1 MFGNDKL
8 VCAVHVGARS
18 GGRVA
23 GDNCDGKM
31 VCWVVV
37 GIESRC
43 WLSTRKSMWIHWQA
57 GRQVISDTGRR
68 QAGTETSTQK
78 NKQLQTNSSEQGD
91 GMQTDW
97 RTVKKRRSTGA
108 MQTSGLKGSFVGVTH
123 SSYWLWEGEGREDMW
138 EKETLL
144 WPPGVPAMIPRQ
156 KKKDLYYLKQTC
168 SWMQLLF
175 YFKYCFCSLAD
186 WKDIC

>member
-1 MFGNDKL
+1 M
-8 VCAVHVGARS
+8 
-18 GGRVA
+18 
-23 GDNCDGKM
+23 
-31 VCWVVV
+31 
-37 GIESRC
+37 GIESCC
-43 WLSTRKSMWIHWQA
+43 WLSTRKSMWLHWQA

-97 RTVKKRRSTGA
+97 RTVKKQRSTGA

-144 WPPGVPAMIPRQ
+144 WPPSVPAMIPRQ
-156 KKKDLYYLKQTC
+156 KRKTSIISSRHVAEC
-168 SWMQLLF
+168 SF
-175 YFKYCFCSLAD
+175 YFISSTVFAALQTEKISVN
-186 WKDIC
+186 

>member
-1 MFGNDKL
+1 M
-8 VCAVHVGARS
+8 
-18 GGRVA
+18 
-23 GDNCDGKM
+23 
-31 VCWVVV
+31 
-37 GIESRC
+37 GIESCC

-97 RTVKKRRSTGA
+97 RTVKKQRSTGA

-144 WPPGVPAMIPRQ
+144 WPPSVPAMIPRQ